1 MLKHQDFFLEAEPM
15 TSDSVSLCGGRQFSR
30 KFSKK
35 EYPLLGDSDH
45 GNAQC
50 SKICKKKFVK
60 LLFTKKKFTKKVPF
74 DECGINPGTTQTK
87 TLEIALFLNFL
98 EHCNVFE

>member
-15 TSDSVSLCGGRQFSR
+15 ASDSVSLCGGRQFSR

-35 EYPLLGDSDH
+35 DYPLLGDSDH

-50 SKICKKKFVK
+50 SKICKK
-60 LLFTKKKFTKKVPF
+60 
-74 DECGINPGTTQTK
+74 NS
-87 TLEIALFLNFL
+87 
-98 EHCNVFE
+98 

>member
-50 SKICKKKFVK
+50 SKICKKNSCNHFSP
-60 LLFTKKKFTKKVPF
+60 KKILQKKGHLTSVILMQEPLK
-74 DECGINPGTTQTK
+74 QK
-87 TLEIALFLNFL
+87 
-98 EHCNVFE
+98 H

>member
-35 EYPLLGDSDH
+35 DYPLLGDSDH
-45 GNAQC
+45 GVH
-50 SKICKKKFVK
+50 STLILEK
-60 LLFTKKKFTKKVPF
+60 LV
-74 DECGINPGTTQTK
+74 Q
-87 TLEIALFLNFL
+87 
-98 EHCNVFE
+98 

>member
-45 GNAQC
+45 GNAQY
-50 SKICKKKFVK
+50 SKICKKKFMK
-60 LLFTKKKFTKKVPF
+60 SLFTKKKILQKSA
-74 DECGINPGTTQTK
+74 I
-87 TLEIALFLNFL
+87 
-98 EHCNVFE
+98 

>member
-15 TSDSVSLCGGRQFSR
+15 ASDSVSLCGGRQFSR

-35 EYPLLGDSDH
+35 DYPLLGDSDH
-45 GNAQC
+45 GNVQC

-60 LLFTKKKFTKKVPF
+60 SLFTKKKFYKKSA
-74 DECGINPGTTQTK
+74 I
-87 TLEIALFLNFL
+87 
-98 EHCNVFE
+98 

>member
-50 SKICKKKFVK
+50 SKICKKKIREITFHQ
-60 LLFTKKKFTKKVPF
+60 KKIYKKSA
-74 DECGINPGTTQTK
+74 I
-87 TLEIALFLNFL
+87 
-98 EHCNVFE
+98 

>member
-1 MLKHQDFFLEAEPM
+1 MFLWLIKQFYLAKFQCKQMMKKNSRHAEKEIVFIWCDYKKEMLKHQDFFLEAEPM

-50 SKICKKKFVK
+50 SKICKK
-60 LLFTKKKFTKKVPF
+60 
-74 DECGINPGTTQTK
+74 NS
-87 TLEIALFLNFL
+87 
-98 EHCNVFE
+98 

>member
-35 EYPLLGDSDH
+35 DYPLLGDSDH

-50 SKICKKKFVK
+50 SKICK
-60 LLFTKKKFTKKVPF
+60 
-74 DECGINPGTTQTK
+74 
-87 TLEIALFLNFL
+87 
-98 EHCNVFE
+98 

>member
-35 EYPLLGDSDH
+35 DYPLLGDSDH
-45 GNAQC
+45 GNVQC
-50 SKICKKKFVK
+50 SKICKK
-60 LLFTKKKFTKKVPF
+60 
-74 DECGINPGTTQTK
+74 NS
-87 TLEIALFLNFL
+87 
-98 EHCNVFE
+98 

>member
-35 EYPLLGDSDH
+35 DYPLLGDSDH

-50 SKICKKKFVK
+50 SKICKKK
-60 LLFTKKKFTKKVPF
+60 
-74 DECGINPGTTQTK
+74 NS
-87 TLEIALFLNFL
+87 
-98 EHCNVFE
+98 